1 MSNTVRQS
9 EEPTRS
15 PQQVLMQVPQGMWV
29 AQCVATAAR
38 LGIADAL
45 AQSQPQGS
53 TALARAVGADAS
65 ALARLLRA
73 LASLGVLA
81 EPLPQQYALTPVGE
95 LLRADVPGSMR
106 DWLIAET
113 DTPHWQAWGQLYEGV
128 RSGRT
133 VVPELFGMHIYEY
146 YAAHQADLAFFSRA
160 MGNVSALV
168 AHGTVQHY
176 DFSRARHIIDVGG
189 ADGGLLLA
197 ILDANP
203 HVHGTV
209 FDRPQ
214 VVEAARQAIE
224 AKNYQARCHAVGGD
238 FFQAVPRGGDLY
250 LLKFIL
256 VDWKDAEALRIL
268 QNCRAAIT
276 PDGKLLVIEMTIP
289 DDNNPS
295 PGQLFDLNMLV
306 MTGGQERTQ
315 SEYGALFAKAGFRL
329 NRVVPTGSPFQ
340 VMEAVAV

>member
-1 MSNTVRQS
+1 MSDTKPESPER
-9 EEPTRS
+9 TRS
-15 PQQVLMQVPQGMWV
+15 PQQVLMRIPEGMWV

-45 AQSQPQGS
+45 AHSQPQGS
-53 TALARAVGADAS
+53 MTLARAIGADAS
-65 ALARLLRA
+65 ALGRLLRT
-73 LASLGVLA
+73 LASIGVLA
-81 EPLPQQYALTPVGE
+81 EPLPQQYALTPVSE
-95 LLRADVPGSMR
+95 LLRRDIPGSMR

-113 DTPHWQAWGQLYEGV
+113 DTPHWQAWGQLYECV

-133 VVPELFGMHIYEY
+133 VVPELFGMHIYDY
-146 YAAHQADLAFFSRA
+146 YAAHPADLAYFSRA

-168 AHGTVQHY
+168 AAGTVQNY
-176 DFSRARHIIDVGG
+176 DFSRARHVIDVGG

-209 FDRPQ
+209 LDRPQ

-224 AKNYQARCHAVGGD
+224 TKNLQARCQAVAGD
-238 FFQAVPRGGDLY
+238 FFQAVPPGGDLHV
-250 LLKFIL
+250 LKFIL

-268 QNCRAAIT
+268 QNCRKAIA

-289 DDNNPS
+289 DSNDPS
-295 PGQLFDLNMLV
+295 RGQLFDLNMLV

-315 SEYGALFAKAGFRL
+315 SEYCALLAKAGFHLDRI
-329 NRVVPTGSPFQ
+329 VPTGSPFH
-340 VMEAVAV
+340 VLEATAV

>member
-1 MSNTVRQS
+1 MSNTERQS
-9 EEPTRS
+9 AEPTRS
-15 PQQVLMQVPQGMWV
+15 PQQILMQVPQGMWV

-113 DTPHWQAWGQLYEGV
+113 DTPHWQAWGQLYEAV

-146 YAAHQADLAFFSRA
+146 YAAHPADLAYFSRA